1 MAVIQEVL
9 DGVDA
14 TVATIGAD
22 VFNIVAGSVVPV
34 FQVAAVLVIALT
46 GANLMIQAIPMTV
59 VNGVSLMLRIAL
71 VAIFINSFGN
81 FYAIYGV
88 ITDAP
93 SRFGAT
99 ILQALSGGNVTDLY
113 GGLDNLYS
121 QSLNVGNAIS
131 QNGSFMAGAIA
142 GVVMFLIS
150 ALMATISIIV
160 IAASKLMIGV
170 LIILGPIAILSTMFK
185 QSAPFFEAYVKLALG
200 FALVPMLAAAM
211 AGFTIATAVA
221 VTPTNLSTV
230 ETIGDIVS
238 FIVVMML
245 GTGLMFMVPSIAQS
259 LAQTGIGIGA
269 VAFSTYAQGKAIGS
283 SAVSGTRNAG
293 ALARGAGAAALGRAN
308 PAGTPGASSARKI
321 GYSSASTVMNLAQK
335 AAGRK

>member
-1 MAVIQEVL
+1 MAVIQDVL

-22 VFNIVAGSVVPV
+22 VFNIVAGTVVPV

-46 GANLMIQAIPMTV
+46 GANLMIQAVPMTLA
-59 VNGVSLMLRIAL
+59 NGVSLMLRIGL
-71 VAIFINSFGN
+71 VAVFVNSFDN
-81 FYAIYGV
+81 FWAVYGV

-99 ILQALSGGNVTDLY
+99 VLEALSGGRVGNLYEGLDSLY
-113 GGLDNLYS
+113 G
-121 QSLNVGNAIS
+121 QSLDVGDAIS
-131 QNGSFMAGAIA
+131 QNGSFMAGALA

-160 IAASKLMIGV
+160 IAAAKLMIGV
-170 LIILGPIAILSTMFK
+170 LIILGPLAIVATMFK

-200 FALVPMLAAAM
+200 FALVPMLTAAM
-211 AGFTIATAVA
+211 AGFTIAIAGE
-221 VTPTNLSTV
+221 VTPGDLSTV

-245 GTGLMFMVPSIAQS
+245 GTGLMLMVPSIAQS

-269 VAFSTYAQGKAIGS
+269 VAFSTYAQGKGVAQG
-283 SAVSGTRNAG
+283 ARQAATGGMRAAGG
-293 ALARGAGAAALGRAN
+293 ALDAARGRAS
-308 PAGTPGASSARKI
+308 ATGTSTASKV
-321 GYSSASTVMNLAQK
+321 GYSSATTVASLARK